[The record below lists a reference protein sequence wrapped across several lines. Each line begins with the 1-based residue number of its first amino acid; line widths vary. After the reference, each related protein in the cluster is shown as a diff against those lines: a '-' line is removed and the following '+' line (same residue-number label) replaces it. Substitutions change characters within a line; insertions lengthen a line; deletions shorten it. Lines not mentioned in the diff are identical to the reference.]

1 MAPSIKSRLILT
13 ATLMLLTIKA
23 ATAQELY
30 CNVQVSAQKIQGSN
44 REIFQSMQRDIYE
57 FMNGMVWTDNLFSFS
72 ERIDCNILIN
82 LDDQLS
88 ADEFNGTLQVQLSR
102 PAYNTTYESTVLNFM
117 DNNFR
122 FKYVEFEPL
131 EFNPNAYTT
140 NLVSVLAYYAYLII
154 GMDYDT
160 FSPLGGTPYFQVA
173 EKIVNN
179 AQGAPEAGWKP
190 YDGSR
195 NRNRYWLVKNIL
207 NEEYSG
213 VREFVYQY
221 HILGL
226 DKLES
231 DAPQARTNIYESL
244 KLLQEVYRQRPDPY
258 MYYMSIIL
266 EAKVNELVNIFTP
279 GFPDEKNRV
288 VQILVEIDPAN
299 EKKYQQIL
307 TGSN

>member
-1 MAPSIKSRLILT
+1 MAPSIKSRLLLT

-82 LDDQLS
+82 LDEQLS

-102 PAYNTTYESTVLNFM
+102 PAFNTTYESTVLNFM

-131 EFNPNAYTT
+131 EFNPNAYTS

-154 GMDYDT
+154 GMDFDT
-160 FSPLGGTPYFQVA
+160 FSPLGGTPYFQIA
-173 EKIVNN
+173 EKIVTN
-179 AQGAPEAGWKP
+179 AQNAPEAGWKP

-221 HILGL
+221 HIWGL

-266 EAKVNELVNIFTP
+266 EAKVNDLVNIFTP